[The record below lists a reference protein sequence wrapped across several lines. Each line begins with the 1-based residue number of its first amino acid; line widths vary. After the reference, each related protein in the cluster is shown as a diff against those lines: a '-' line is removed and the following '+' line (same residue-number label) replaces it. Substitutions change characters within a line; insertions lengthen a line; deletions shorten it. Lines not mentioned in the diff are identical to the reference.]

1 MSALMRQ
8 INLICRCGG
17 AYRSDRLA
25 DTELLSFHQS
35 FVFAVCNH
43 PGMSQDALARHLCM
57 NKSTVTRR
65 LAFLEEHGY
74 VSRVP
79 SEVDRR
85 VMLVY
90 PTERM
95 QAVLPRVREVTG
107 EWNNAVTENISEEE
121 LSVFYA
127 VLGRIADNARSLVGL
142 AETNETGAN
151 E

>member
-1 MSALMRQ
+1 MIA
-8 INLICRCGG
+8 RCGG
-17 AYRSDRLA
+17 KYRSDRLA

-35 FVFAVCNH
+35 FVFAVCGN

-74 VSRVP
+74 VHRVP

-95 QAVLPRVREVTG
+95 RAVLPRVREVTG
-107 EWNNAVTENISEEE
+107 EWNRAVTEEISEEE

-127 VLGRIADNARSLVGL
+127 VLERIAENARVL
-142 AETNETGAN
+142 AELEEAGDTEA
-151 E
+151 EA